1 MITWLTPKG
10 NLGTFR
16 ELDYQDIILSAT
28 DSNNR
33 PLEFKLQSGTVPPGM
48 YVTANGHFKGVPAIN
63 ASTSSDSVTYTF
75 TVRASNNDG
84 NIADRTFYVVIDAYI
99 PVQIVNRPPSGILRL
114 GTFDDASPVNYQFNA
129 VSSKANANI
138 KWQITS
144 GEVPVDIRTN
154 EPIALTTDG
163 LFSGYFARLLDTSAE
178 TAGYAVESADAFPYD
193 FSALSRNVVYR
204 FTVQATDG
212 ISSDSMLVEITVV
225 SKGHFTADNAITT
238 VDSDFLTIDADNRY
252 VPIIITD
259 PSSIPQLQAG
269 NRFAFKFEAIDPE
282 NDTINWQSNAGVPNG
297 LTLSSITG
305 WLTGTIPSQVP
316 ESITYAFT
324 VQAYKR
330 DKPTY
335 ISRPLEVRITSLK
348 NASNYVTWVT
358 PTNVGTLING
368 QISELDIKA
377 ISNLGK
383 PVTYQL
389 IDGSLPAGLELLTNG
404 NIIGRTTFK
413 YFSLDGFKSKLT
425 VANAFGITT
434 GMTVQGPGVAAG
446 STVLE
451 IIDEDTITISPSI
464 NVSEGTELTFANLI
478 TSTEYYTRTTSLST
492 STSIDNDTTT
502 FDCTFNFTAQATTTD
517 LTASSV
523 KDFSITIDNYN
534 RAPFEN
540 VYLKALPRYE
550 QRQLFDSILSNTSIF
565 PPALLYRPEDPYFG
579 LSEDIRMLFLAGLSS
594 SELSKFANSVQYNH
608 YNKTINFG
616 AVKTARAVDQNFNTK
631 YEVVY
636 LEIPDDKTSDGV
648 SAALSQEPA
657 ITNYYEGVY
666 HTIYPNSF
674 ENMAYRLS
682 TGIGFVNRGALPD
695 WMVSPQEDG
704 TTPGLKRVV
713 VLAYTVPGASKLIAY
728 RLKNNNITFSD
739 IQFVADRYVVDTT
752 LIKNYNFNNNAFGNT
767 DYNVSYITHPVEVVS
782 GNQLKPGTWVA
793 LMNPGK
799 TADDDL
805 IVTEAIPGP
814 QEATPTDNYSDP
826 YSDDKYIKFPQIG
839 VYK

>member
-16 ELDYQDIILSAT
+16 ELDYQDIFLSAS
-28 DSNNR
+28 DSNSR
-33 PLEFKLQSGTVPPGM
+33 PLEFKLQSGKVPPGM
-48 YVTANGHFKGVPAIN
+48 YVTADGHFKGVPAISS
-63 ASTSSDSVTYTF
+63 STNSASVTYTF

-84 NIADRTFYVVIDAYI
+84 NIADRTFYVVIDSYI
-99 PVQIVNRPPSGILRL
+99 PIQIINRPPSGILRL
-114 GTFDDASPVNYQFNA
+114 GTFDDASQIEYQFEA
-129 VSSKANANI
+129 ISTKANAI
-138 KWQITS
+138 VKWQITN
-144 GEVPVDIRTN
+144 GEVPFDVRTN
-154 EPIALTTDG
+154 EPMELTVNG
-163 LFSGYFARLLDTSAE
+163 LFSGYIARLLDTSSE
-178 TAGYAVESADAFPYD
+178 TAGYSMESADAFPYD
-193 FSALSRNVVYR
+193 FSALSRNVIYR

-212 ISSDSMLVEITVV
+212 ITSDSIQVEITVV
-225 SKGHFTADNAITT
+225 SKGNFTADNDVTT

-259 PSSIPQLQAG
+259 PTAIPTLQAG
-269 NRFAFKFEAIDPE
+269 NRFAFKFDAIDPE
-282 NDTINWQSNAGVPNG
+282 GDTVNWTANTGVPNG
-297 LTLSSITG
+297 LTLSTITG
-305 WLTGTIPSQVP
+305 WLTGTIPSQVS
-316 ESITYAFT
+316 ETITYAFT

-335 ISRPLEVRITSLK
+335 ISQPLEVRITSLK
-348 NASNYVTWVT
+348 DASNYVTWVT
-358 PTNVGTLING
+358 PSNVGTLING
-368 QISELDIKA
+368 QTSELDIKA

-383 PVTYQL
+383 TITYAL
-389 IDGSLPAGLELLTNG
+389 VDGELPDGLELLTNG
-404 NIIGRTTFK
+404 NIVGRTTFK
-413 YFSLDGFKSKLT
+413 YFSLDGFESRLT

-434 GMTVQGPGVAAG
+434 GMTVQGPGVASG
-446 STVLE
+446 STVSA
-451 IIDEDTITISPSI
+451 IVDEDTVIISPSI
-464 NVSEGTELTFANLI
+464 NVSEGTELTFANLV

-492 STSIDNDTTT
+492 STTIDSGTTT
-502 FDCTFNFTAQATTTD
+502 FDCTFNFTAEATTTD
-517 LTASSV
+517 LTASITR
-523 KDFSITIDNYN
+523 DFSIIIDNYN

-540 VYLKALPRYE
+540 VYLKALPRLE
-550 QRQLFDSILSNTSIF
+550 QRELFDSILSNTSIF
-565 PPALLYRPEDPYFG
+565 PTSLLYRPEDPYFG
-579 LSEDIRMLFLAGLSS
+579 LSEDIRILFLAGLSA
-594 SELSKFANSVQYNH
+594 SELSKFANSIQYNH

-636 LEIPDDKTSDGV
+636 LEVPDDKTADGV

-657 ITNYYEGVY
+657 ITNYHEGVY

-674 ENMAYRLS
+674 ENMAYRLA

-704 TTPGLKRVV
+704 TIPGLKRVV

-739 IQFVADRYVVDTT
+739 IQFVADRYFVDTT
-752 LIKNYNFNNNAFGNT
+752 LIKNFNFNNNGFGDS
-767 DYNVSYITHPVEVVS
+767 DYVVSYITHPVEIET
-782 GNQLKPGTWVA
+782 GTQLKPGTWVA

-799 TADDDL
+799 TSEDDL
-805 IVTEAIPGP
+805 IVTEAVPGP
-814 QEATPTDNYSDP
+814 QETTPTDNYSDP